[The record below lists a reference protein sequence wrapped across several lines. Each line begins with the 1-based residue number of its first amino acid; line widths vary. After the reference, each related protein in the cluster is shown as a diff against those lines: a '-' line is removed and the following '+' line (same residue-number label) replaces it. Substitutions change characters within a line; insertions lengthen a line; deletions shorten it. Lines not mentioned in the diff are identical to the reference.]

1 MPANVNDDELDP
13 DMTEFPKS
21 KTGCTE
27 MTFGLIRF
35 EITSTLRKLQY
46 VPPGPRKCNRLFT
59 EMSMEKKESW
69 IKECHE
75 KLENQYIK
83 DGDMNVPLYW
93 VNFLYH
99 FRKISGLIS
108 LRSLLQYPVS
118 LCPRCG

>member
-13 DMTEFPKS
+13 HMTELPKS

-35 EITSTLRKLQY
+35 EIASTLRKLQY
-46 VPPGPRKCNRLFT
+46 VPPGSRKCNRILT
-59 EMSMEKKESW
+59 EMSMEKKENW

-75 KLENQYIK
+75 KLESQYIK

-93 VNFLYH
+93 VNFLTPCST
-99 FRKISGLIS
+99 KLKN
-108 LRSLLQYPVS
+108 
-118 LCPRCG
+118 

>member
-13 DMTEFPKS
+13 DMKELPKS

-46 VPPGPRKCNRLFT
+46 VPPGPRKCNRHFA
-59 EMSMEKKESW
+59 EMSMEKKENW

-75 KLENQYIK
+75 KLETQYIK
-83 DGDMNVPLYW
+83 DGDMSVPLYW
-93 VNFLYH
+93 VCFSM
-99 FRKISGLIS
+99 ISRYSKCLTWY
-108 LRSLLQYPVS
+108 R
-118 LCPRCG
+118 